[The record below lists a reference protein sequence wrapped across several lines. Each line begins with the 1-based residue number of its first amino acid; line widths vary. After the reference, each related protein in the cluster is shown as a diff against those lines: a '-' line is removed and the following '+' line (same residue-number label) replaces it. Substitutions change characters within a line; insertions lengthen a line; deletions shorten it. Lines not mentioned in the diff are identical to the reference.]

1 MTASRLLTY
10 KSEGTPI
17 LICDGFEIRGAV
29 VPHKVDVLLYS
40 ETVELAVE
48 QVVVMY
54 VEDGAIE
61 AAHELKDL
69 GLVCYV

>member
-1 MTASRLLTY
+1 LLTH
-10 KSEGTPI
+10 KRERPPI
-17 LICDGFEIRGAV
+17 LICDGFEVGGAV

>member
-17 LICDGFEIRGAV
+17 LICDGFEVGGAV

-40 ETVELAVE
+40 EVGELVLV
-48 QVVVMY
+48 QVVVVY
-54 VEDGAIE
+54 LQDGAIK
-61 AAHELKDL
+61 ATREL
-69 GLVCYV
+69 

>member
-1 MTASRLLTY
+1 MTARLLTN
-10 KSEGTPI
+10 KRERAPI
-17 LICDGFEIRGAV
+17 LICDGFEVRRAV

-40 ETVELAVE
+40 EVVELLVE

-61 AAHELKDL
+61 AAHKLKDL
-69 GLVCYV
+69 CLVCYV